1 MSTLGS
7 CETWVSRSIKRVFQL
22 LLKDAFISRFG
33 YNGPRHT
40 LLFRDLAFLP
50 HVIQTDLPWRRIRL
64 ELVRSFLDIDSRRW
78 GHCLHAPHS
87 LDRSSARL
95 VDIGNALLNYRLSIQ
110 QTVPTRMKVLYS
122 WNLDNW
128 HAPKQPKRDVRMR
141 KCKRLLAKG
150 PICLQETKWSASE
163 KEVLLQHIPG
173 LQIAESLATPTPGG
187 HWSGGVAVLVPP
199 GYVLKDS
206 HNLVPGRAVAALI
219 ADRTSQYYIVS
230 VYLHPDRVRQDLAA
244 LCQALQSLTGPDS
257 RIILAGDFNRADER
271 CVEAWDSF
279 LEDLH
284 VYDVFPSLGTF
295 RHPRGLSPL
304 DRCLV
309 PNDWV
314 SSARWN
320 PSLSAIEPR
329 GAQGHLI
336 LKMQVRLKP
345 CVLNSPSD
353 PKHATIPSNTFMPG
367 KDGSAPRDISSL
379 YGLVRL
385 LHRQHNELFAGIPRR
400 DGFVLQDPHSY
411 NDCDPSPGYVF
422 PDRSDDYCIPPLP
435 CDLQVGE
442 LAPSRRHMSTSIAAI
457 NGPVGEDDNSHS
469 NVAIDEASVLV
480 EALQNHT
487 RTSSMLP
494 NLTNAYLSITS
505 CFWSWWRSMPS
516 EQSLSTKFPYLKAR
530 KYLHI
535 TDQWVN
541 VAPDVLQD
549 LILHSKGAVISTL
562 DSLPVVNG
570 AVSVP
575 RSSIQ
580 EMFTVID
587 DYIAGIPYLP
597 CDPVDTQAR
606 GFGNMVAFWERMRNI
621 CPKVNIYNGP
631 ILREDGSQ
639 CRTALDLDE
648 AMLATRKFWFENPV
662 EQDERW
668 ANVLRVY
675 ATSDMWP
682 EVPLPCKK
690 DLLHTLLHTKDSAP
704 GPDGLPYSA
713 WRLLPEVTVDAMI
726 SYFMDI
732 MEDTALPPMQVGV
745 WIPKAKMG
753 PEADNFRP
761 LGMPNTLDRLVDGT
775 IASVVMKAVAPN
787 MHPSQ
792 TVMSMFKEPARAVT
806 AIQSFLDSSKASCV
820 LLADLSKAFE
830 RVNPYWIL
838 ALLRSK
844 GAPAWVIRYS
854 RFVLFERR
862 VTHKVQG
869 RLLPSRVIRQ
879 GVDMGRSFS
888 VFLFCFAMD
897 PLFHYLNRI
906 PQVMSVQAYVDD
918 TTLVGDAQ
926 DLRWIQNVA
935 QCYDD
940 VRTAGFVVD
949 SHSCYRSISNCT
961 MRFGPTLM
969 TSARLL
975 QEWPAIMSSPA
986 YATATAAIQAVLRPG
1001 YNTLVV
1007 RITRWPLTPL
1017 PVEPE
1022 DPSKQHLAINLNFEQ
1037 CREVGHGRQMH
1048 TIGSFSNIHC
1058 SCKSKSHI
1066 VTNFP
1071 MRPYA
1076 LYGIE
1081 KAGYGV
1087 HAVTASAPALGLT
1100 LFGRTA
1106 FDEQG
1111 EWAECSPPTS
1121 LRESK
1126 PAPFQKFQ
1134 QRLRSF
1140 STPTLSIIA
1149 RSTCFNTYIL
1159 SVMPYTASYFGL
1171 SSTDLNY
1178 LRQQAVKFILGRHWI
1193 EAEIFPYI
1201 LRYLGISVLLDP
1213 ALSATVAATGLYF
1226 REGNKYEDL
1235 WIEHSD
1241 SSGCNLRQKAI
1252 VRDLLQ
1258 LWIPYIQ
1265 LSDIAA
1271 SLTAHKNGVTGRLDS
1286 LKRVIITGM
1295 VLAAKTQIRKK
1306 ILREGWSQGISVDWV
1321 DLIAD
1326 APKKWCNGIARFTLL
1341 RWAVNQDD
1349 DVWLTLR
1356 GTRHKHLCGVCLRPG
1371 DTFPGGFYTEAMC
1384 EHCIAAHGIT
1394 PLQHCPFGLQLQD
1407 ALGAYYGLRS
1417 TGPERTIDPPETLMA
1432 PFRSTF
1438 PTNGTVCAACGC
1450 GDNTIGHWS
1459 RWCIVPLLVA
1469 WILTQP
1475 GHSWA
1480 TLNDIAV
1487 NSRRTATICTLVLAA
1502 FRRLLRQEGAFV
1514 HQVRGEPK
1522 SVAWWCDT
1530 LIESTCQDATKEL
1543 GVPLMHPRLNRAQ
1556 CLLHAQLIDTVRVL
1570 PTDIATMHLPPVVN
1584 ISIQNGKAGDRLGV
1598 IAVDSIHSA
1607 VFREMS
1613 YAPPERR
1620 QNVSLEYMHC
1630 QCGEYHVHVTL
1641 TEHVMSGDILTPS
1654 SFGPPKIFC
1663 QFDGSAHRA
1672 KTIGGAGAA
1681 MYVLSEQ
1688 GLQLLD
1694 WGCLSIPKCPDNIV
1708 AEVLGADLSLRLYER
1723 YVHGCL
1729 SHNIVPLP
1737 LDRIQGDIQ
1746 PLLSHLRFQTRF
1758 RRPDLVAVINRFHV
1772 KRSRLAPSSATE
1784 YRPREANFV
1793 ADYLAGRGSAFL
1805 LQNTEAGAAS
1815 QGIIEHDIDPPYE
1828 LLLQHNASIFGKH
1841 AAGKTILVLREA
1853 SACSALA
1860 LSSVVPQVDEHT
1872 QRLLCDLALATQK
1885 FSRRHVVEYVAAAT
1899 DGQGR
1904 LYAKQSCA
1912 QYLPKPVRAFI
1923 YAQTHQEVDMAG
1935 AHYELIRR
1943 FVNSSSLPHI
1953 EVLRTALAA
1962 IWGEDCCIGSENI
1975 IKMFP
1980 VRVINAGAPAT
1991 LRFLQQHCLQVA
2003 GVVST
2008 VAFDLDA
2015 AKVVCADAV
2024 LRHRAE
2030 LVTTYTN
2037 RYFYACEYLEM
2048 QVMSRFVK
2056 AIQMRYR
2063 CASIIWLH
2071 DGVWLDVVVSTA
2083 DIAKA
2088 EQEAVEEV
2096 FPNSTH
2102 TERLFRTRSLA
2113 TDYSQAVELF
2123 SNTPT
2128 TTYIFPSHPVPLP
2141 LRTSRKKPAA
2151 IFHDRRHHS
2160 EHDEV
2165 YHERM
2170 RKRTRRH

>member
-1 MSTLGS
+1 M
-7 CETWVSRSIKRVFQL
+7 
-22 LLKDAFISRFG
+22 
-33 YNGPRHT
+33 
-40 LLFRDLAFLP
+40 
-50 HVIQTDLPWRRIRL
+50 
-64 ELVRSFLDIDSRRW
+64 
-78 GHCLHAPHS
+78 
-87 LDRSSARL
+87 
-95 VDIGNALLNYRLSIQ
+95 
-110 QTVPTRMKVLYS
+110 
-122 WNLDNW
+122 
-128 HAPKQPKRDVRMR
+128 
-141 KCKRLLAKG
+141 
-150 PICLQETKWSASE
+150 
-163 KEVLLQHIPG
+163 QHIPG

-206 HNLVPGRAVAALI
+206 HNLVQGRAVAALI

-244 LCQALQSLTGPDS
+244 LCQALQGLACPDS

-271 CVEAWDSF
+271 CAGAWDSF

-284 VYDVFPSLGTF
+284 VYDVFPSLRTF

-367 KDGSAPRDISSL
+367 KDGSTPRDISSL

-385 LHRQHNELFAGIPRR
+385 LHRQHLELFAGMPRR
-400 DGFVLQDPHSY
+400 DGFVLQDPHFD
-411 NDCDPSPGYVF
+411 NDGDPFSDYVI
-422 PDRSDDYCIPPLP
+422 PDRSDDYSVPPLP
-435 CDLQVGE
+435 CGLQVGE
-442 LAPSRRHMSTSIAAI
+442 LAPSRRHVSTSPVAG
-457 NGPVGEDDNSHS
+457 NGPVEEGVNPYSNIARDEVSVPFDDPWNCASNS
-469 NVAIDEASVLV
+469 A
-480 EALQNHT
+480 
-487 RTSSMLP
+487 MLP
-494 NLTNAYLSITS
+494 NLANAYLSIAS
-505 CFWSWWRSMPS
+505 CFWSWWRSMPC

-530 KYLHI
+530 KYLHV

-549 LILHSKGAVISTL
+549 LILHSKSAVISTL
-562 DSLPVVNG
+562 DSFPVVNG

-575 RSSIQ
+575 RSTIQ
-580 EMFTVID
+580 DMFTVID
-587 DYIAGIPYLP
+587 DYIAGIPHLAS
-597 CDPVDTQAR
+597 DPVDTQA
-606 GFGNMVAFWERMRNI
+606 FGNMVAFWERMRNI
-621 CPKVNIYNGP
+621 CPKVNTYNGP

-648 AMLATRKFWFENPV
+648 AMLSTRKFWFEKPI

-713 WRLLPEVTVDAMI
+713 WRLLPEVTVDAMT
-726 SYFMDI
+726 SYFIDI

-806 AIQSFLDSSKASCV
+806 AIQSFLDSSKASCA

-906 PQVMSVQAYVDD
+906 PKVLSVQAYVDD

-926 DLRWIQNVA
+926 DLRWIQKVA

-969 TSARLL
+969 TSARLI
-975 QEWPAIMSSPA
+975 QEWPGIISSPA
-986 YATATAAIQAVLRPG
+986 YATATAAIQAVSRPG
-1001 YNTLVV
+1001 YNTLIV
-1007 RITRWPLTPL
+1007 RVTRWPLTPL
-1017 PVEPE
+1017 LVEPE

-1037 CREVGHGRQMH
+1037 SREVGHGCQMH
-1048 TIGSFSNIHC
+1048 TIGSFSHIRC

-1076 LYGIE
+1076 LSGIE

-1100 LFGRTA
+1100 LFGRIA

-1111 EWAECSPPTS
+1111 AWAECSPPTS

-1213 ALSATVAATGLYF
+1213 ALSATVSATGLYF

-1271 SLTAHKNGVTGRLDS
+1271 SLTSHKNGVTGRLDS
-1286 LKRVIITGM
+1286 LKKVIITGM
-1295 VLAAKTQIRKK
+1295 VMAAKTQLRKK
-1306 ILREGWSQGISVDWV
+1306 IVREGWSQGISVEWV

-1394 PLQHCPFGLQLQD
+1394 PLQHCPFGLQLQE
-1407 ALGAYYGLRS
+1407 ALGASYGLLPTS
-1417 TGPERTIDPPETLMA
+1417 PDRTIDTPEPLMA
-1432 PFRSTF
+1432 PFRSIS

-1459 RWCIVPLLVA
+1459 RCIVPLLVA
-1469 WILTQP
+1469 WIP
-1475 GHSWA
+1475 
-1480 TLNDIAV
+1480 D
-1487 NSRRTATICTLVLAA
+1487 
-1502 FRRLLRQEGAFV
+1502 
-1514 HQVRGEPK
+1514 
-1522 SVAWWCDT
+1522 
-1530 LIESTCQDATKEL
+1530 
-1543 GVPLMHPRLNRAQ
+1543 
-1556 CLLHAQLIDTVRVL
+1556 
-1570 PTDIATMHLPPVVN
+1570 PT
-1584 ISIQNGKAGDRLGV
+1584 
-1598 IAVDSIHSA
+1598 
-1607 VFREMS
+1607 
-1613 YAPPERR
+1613 
-1620 QNVSLEYMHC
+1620 
-1630 QCGEYHVHVTL
+1630 
-1641 TEHVMSGDILTPS
+1641 
-1654 SFGPPKIFC
+1654 
-1663 QFDGSAHRA
+1663 
-1672 KTIGGAGAA
+1672 
-1681 MYVLSEQ
+1681 
-1688 GLQLLD
+1688 
-1694 WGCLSIPKCPDNIV
+1694 W
-1708 AEVLGADLSLRLYER
+1708 
-1723 YVHGCL
+1723 
-1729 SHNIVPLP
+1729 
-1737 LDRIQGDIQ
+1737 
-1746 PLLSHLRFQTRF
+1746 
-1758 RRPDLVAVINRFHV
+1758 
-1772 KRSRLAPSSATE
+1772 
-1784 YRPREANFV
+1784 
-1793 ADYLAGRGSAFL
+1793 
-1805 LQNTEAGAAS
+1805 
-1815 QGIIEHDIDPPYE
+1815 
-1828 LLLQHNASIFGKH
+1828 
-1841 AAGKTILVLREA
+1841 
-1853 SACSALA
+1853 
-1860 LSSVVPQVDEHT
+1860 SSVD
-1872 QRLLCDLALATQK
+1872 
-1885 FSRRHVVEYVAAAT
+1885 
-1899 DGQGR
+1899 
-1904 LYAKQSCA
+1904 
-1912 QYLPKPVRAFI
+1912 
-1923 YAQTHQEVDMAG
+1923 
-1935 AHYELIRR
+1935 
-1943 FVNSSSLPHI
+1943 
-1953 EVLRTALAA
+1953 
-1962 IWGEDCCIGSENI
+1962 
-1975 IKMFP
+1975 
-1980 VRVINAGAPAT
+1980 
-1991 LRFLQQHCLQVA
+1991 
-2003 GVVST
+2003 
-2008 VAFDLDA
+2008 
-2015 AKVVCADAV
+2015 
-2024 LRHRAE
+2024 
-2030 LVTTYTN
+2030 
-2037 RYFYACEYLEM
+2037 
-2048 QVMSRFVK
+2048 
-2056 AIQMRYR
+2056 
-2063 CASIIWLH
+2063 
-2071 DGVWLDVVVSTA
+2071 
-2083 DIAKA
+2083 
-2088 EQEAVEEV
+2088 
-2096 FPNSTH
+2096 
-2102 TERLFRTRSLA
+2102 
-2113 TDYSQAVELF
+2113 
-2123 SNTPT
+2123 
-2128 TTYIFPSHPVPLP
+2128 
-2141 LRTSRKKPAA
+2141 
-2151 IFHDRRHHS
+2151 HS
-2160 EHDEV
+2160 E
-2165 YHERM
+2165 
-2170 RKRTRRH
+2170 